1 MTHEDLQI
9 HIRKPLPATGPNY
22 STPHILLVTKMLM
35 DAQAKL
41 SGLQEL
47 QKAGSVG
54 MQDCKGNSVGLQ
66 GDWRLQEQRERNRD
80 GSELQATATRRKVGR
95 MKDRNMDTE
104 YQSNMFSG
112 NVFVFC
118 GVRLGING
126 LKGRWHENSALE
138 RT

>member
-54 MQDCKGNSVGLQ
+54 M
-66 GDWRLQEQRERNRD
+66 QEQRERNRD